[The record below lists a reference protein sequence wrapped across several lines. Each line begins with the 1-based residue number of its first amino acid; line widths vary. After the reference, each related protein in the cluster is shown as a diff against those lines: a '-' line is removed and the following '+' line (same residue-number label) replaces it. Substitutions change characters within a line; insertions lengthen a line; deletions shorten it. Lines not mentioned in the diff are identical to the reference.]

1 MRFREYGHG
10 VKSEMHLRN
19 RLAIPETRYHMHV
32 RPVPFNLALMTL
44 NCMEPADA
52 GRLLGMVPKTITRA
66 LEGGA
71 VSGDFIAN
79 VLAAFRLNS
88 ERLVRVGLVIN
99 QDQFFDNEPFG
110 TSVPKELPAEER
122 ADA

>member
-1 MRFREYGHG
+1 
-10 VKSEMHLRN
+10 MHLRN
-19 RLAIPETRYHMHV
+19 RLAIPETRYHMYV

-79 VLAAFRLNS
+79 AIAAFRLNS
-88 ERLVRVGLVIN
+88 ERLVRVGLALT
-99 QDQFFDNEPFG
+99 QDEFFDNEPFG
-110 TSVPKELPAEER
+110 TEAAKALAVGER
-122 ADA
+122 ADV